1 LGRQDR
7 IQAGWVIQFRVN
19 PGSMLNGFGGNVTQ
33 GQKVATRDA
42 YGDALV
48 KLGKKR
54 NDVVVLDADLS
65 GSTKTSKFA
74 KAFPDRFFN
83 IGIAEQDM
91 VGTAAGF
98 AIAGKLP
105 FLSTFA
111 VFATGRAWEQVR
123 QSVCYPNLSVKIV
136 ASHAGITV
144 GEDGGS
150 HQSVEDIAVMR
161 VIPNMTVIVPAD
173 GPETMQAIEAAADL
187 KGPCYVRVG
196 RNKVPVISDADYAF
210 RIGKAHV
217 FHEGKDAAIIATGIM
232 VAEALKARELL
243 SAEGIDAG
251 VINMSTIKP
260 LDRDAV
266 VNAAKRCGAVVTAEE
281 HSIIGGLGGAVA
293 ETLAEN
299 APVPLVRVGVKDS
312 FGTSG
317 DLDGLLKHY
326 GISADHVAAA
336 VREVVNKKGARL

>member
-1 LGRQDR
+1 
-7 IQAGWVIQFRVN
+7 
-19 PGSMLNGFGGNVTQ
+19 VT
-33 GQKVATRDA
+33 KIATRDA

-48 KLGKKR
+48 SLGKKR

-91 VGTAAGF
+91 MGTAAGL
-98 AIAGKLP
+98 AIGGKLP
-105 FLSTFA
+105 FVSTFA

-123 QSVCYPNLSVKIV
+123 QSICYPNLSVKIV
-136 ASHAGITV
+136 ASHAGVTV

-161 VIPNMTVIVPAD
+161 VIPHMTVIVPAD
-173 GPETMQAIEAAADL
+173 GPETLQAIEAAAEH

-196 RNKVPVISDADYAF
+196 RNKVPTLFGDDYTF
-210 RIGKAHV
+210 KIGKAHV

-232 VAEALKARELL
+232 VAEALKARDLL
-243 SAEGIDAG
+243 KSGGIDAG

-260 LDRDAV
+260 LDAGAV
-266 VNAAKRCGAVVTAEE
+266 AAAAKRCGAIVTAEE

-293 ETLAEN
+293 EVLAES
-299 APVPLVRVGVKDS
+299 APAPLVRIGVKDA

-317 DLDGLLKHY
+317 DYEGLLRHY
-326 GISADHVAAA
+326 GLSANDIAAA
-336 VREVVNKKGARL
+336 VKEVIKKKKA

>member
-1 LGRQDR
+1 
-7 IQAGWVIQFRVN
+7 
-19 PGSMLNGFGGNVTQ
+19 VT
-33 GQKVATRDA
+33 KIATRDA

-48 KLGKKR
+48 SLGKKR

-91 VGTAAGF
+91 MGTAAGL
-98 AIAGKLP
+98 AVGGKLP
-105 FLSTFA
+105 FVSTFA

-123 QSVCYPNLSVKIV
+123 QSICYPNLSVKIV

-150 HQSVEDIAVMR
+150 HQSIEDIAVMR

-173 GPETMQAIEAAADL
+173 GPETMQAIEAAAEL

-196 RNKVPVISDADYAF
+196 RNKVPTLFGEEYKF

-217 FHEGKDAAIIATGIM
+217 FNEGRDAAIIAAGIM
-232 VAEALKARELL
+232 VSEALKARDLL
-243 SAEGIDAG
+243 MAEGIDVG

-260 LDRDAV
+260 IDADV
-266 VNAAKRCGAVVTAEE
+266 VIAAAKRCGAVVTAEE

-293 ETLAEN
+293 EVLSEF
-299 APVPLVRVGVKDS
+299 APVPLMRVGVKDA

-317 DLDGLLKHY
+317 DQEGLLKHY
-326 GISADHVAAA
+326 GISADNIAAS
-336 VREVVNKKGARL
+336 VREVMKKKRR

>member
-1 LGRQDR
+1 MTK
-7 IQAGWVIQFRVN
+7 I
-19 PGSMLNGFGGNVTQ
+19 
-33 GQKVATRDA
+33 ATRDA

-48 KLGKKR
+48 SLGKKR

-91 VGTAAGF
+91 MGTAAGL
-98 AIAGKLP
+98 AIGGKLP
-105 FLSTFA
+105 FVSTFA

-123 QSVCYPNLSVKIV
+123 QSICYPNLNVKIV
-136 ASHAGITV
+136 ASHAGVTV

-161 VIPNMTVIVPAD
+161 VIPHMTVIVPAD
-173 GPETMQAIEAAADL
+173 GPETLQAIEAVADY
-187 KGPCYVRVG
+187 KGPCYVRTG
-196 RNKVPVISDADYAF
+196 RNKVQTVCGDGYQF
-210 RIGKAHV
+210 RIGKALV
-217 FHEGKDAAIIATGIM
+217 FNQGKDASIIATGIM
-232 VAEALKARELL
+232 VAEALKARDLL
-243 SAEGIDAG
+243 KAEGIDAG

-260 LDRDAV
+260 LDAEAV
-266 VNAAKRCGAVVTAEE
+266 IAAARHSGAVVTAEE

-293 ETLAEN
+293 EVLSES
-299 APVPLVRVGVKDS
+299 APVPLVRIGLKDT

-317 DLDGLLKHY
+317 DGEGLLKHY
-326 GISADHVAAA
+326 GLSAADVASA
-336 VREVVNKKGARL
+336 VKEAIKKKKS

>member
-1 LGRQDR
+1 MLGIYLGFGARYLAF
-7 IQAGWVIQFRVN
+7 AGQE
-19 PGSMLNGFGGNVTQ
+19 GGNVTQ
-33 GQKVATRDA
+33 GQKIATRDA

-48 KLGKKR
+48 ILGKKR

-91 VGTAAGF
+91 VGTAAGL

-105 FLSTFA
+105 FVSTFA

-136 ASHAGITV
+136 ASHAGVTV

-173 GPETMQAIEAAADL
+173 GPETLQAIEAAAEH

-196 RNKVPVISDADYAF
+196 RNKVPTLFGDEYRF

-232 VAEALKARELL
+232 VAEALKARDLL
-243 SAEGIDAG
+243 KAGGIDAG

-260 LDRDAV
+260 LDAETV
-266 VNAAKRCGAVVTAEE
+266 IAAAQRCGAIVTAEE

-293 ETLAEN
+293 EALAEG
-299 APVPLVRVGVKDS
+299 APVPMVRIGVRDA

-317 DLDGLLKHY
+317 DQEGLLRHY
-326 GISADHVAAA
+326 GISAEHIAEA
-336 VREVVNKKGARL
+336 VKEVVRKKSKK

>member
-1 LGRQDR
+1 
-7 IQAGWVIQFRVN
+7 
-19 PGSMLNGFGGNVTQ
+19 MTQ
-33 GQKVATRDA
+33 GQKIATRDA

-48 KLGKKR
+48 SLGKKR

-74 KAFPDRFFN
+74 KAFPDRFYN

-91 VGTAAGF
+91 VGTAAGL

-173 GPETMQAIEAAADL
+173 GPETMQAIEAAAEL

-196 RNKVPVISDADYAF
+196 RNKVPVVVGADYTF
-210 RIGKAHV
+210 KIGKAHI
-217 FHEGKDAAIIATGIM
+217 FNEGRDVAIIAAGIM
-232 VAEALKARELL
+232 VAEALKVRDMLK
-243 SAEGIDAG
+243 AEGIDAG

-260 LDRDAV
+260 LDVEAV
-266 VNAAKRCGAVVTAEE
+266 IAAAKRCGAVVTAEE

-293 ETLAEN
+293 EVLAEA
-299 APVPLVRVGVKDS
+299 APVPLVRVGVKDA

-317 DLDGLLKHY
+317 DQDGLLKHY
-326 GISADHVAAA
+326 GISAENIAAA
-336 VREVVNKKGARL
+336 VKDVLKKKGSRGK

>member
-1 LGRQDR
+1 
-7 IQAGWVIQFRVN
+7 VT
-19 PGSMLNGFGGNVTQ
+19 LN
-33 GQKVATRDA
+33 VATRDA

-48 KLGKKR
+48 GLGKTR

-83 IGIAEQDM
+83 IGIAEQDLM
-91 VGTAAGF
+91 GTAAGF
-98 AIAGKLP
+98 AVAGKLP
-105 FLSTFA
+105 FVSTFA
-111 VFATGRAWEQVR
+111 IFATGRAWEQVR
-123 QSVCYPNLSVKIV
+123 QSICYPNLNVKIV

-161 VIPNMTVIVPAD
+161 VLPNMTVLVPAD
-173 GPETMQAIEAAADL
+173 GVETRLAIEAAAGM

-196 RNKVPVISDADYAF
+196 RNKTATLFGDDYAF
-210 RIGKAHV
+210 KIGKAHV
-217 FHEGKDAAIIATGIM
+217 FHEGGDAAIIAAGIM
-232 VAEALKARELL
+232 VAEALKARDLL
-243 SAEGIDAG
+243 KADGLDAG

-260 LDRDAV
+260 IDADAIV
-266 VNAAKRCGAVVTAEE
+266 AAAERCGAIVTAEE

-293 ETLAEN
+293 EVLAESS
-299 APVPLVRVGVKDS
+299 PVPLARIGVRDV

-317 DLDGLLKHY
+317 DQEGLMKRY
-326 GISADHVAAA
+326 GLSAEHIAAA
-336 VREVVNKKGARL
+336 VKEVVKKKKKTANSR

>member
-1 LGRQDR
+1 MTK
-7 IQAGWVIQFRVN
+7 I
-19 PGSMLNGFGGNVTQ
+19 
-33 GQKVATRDA
+33 ATRDA

-48 KLGKKR
+48 SLGKKR

-91 VGTAAGF
+91 MGTAAGL
-98 AIAGKLP
+98 AIGGKLP
-105 FLSTFA
+105 FVSTFA

-123 QSVCYPNLSVKIV
+123 QSICYPNLSVKIV
-136 ASHAGITV
+136 ASHAGVTV

-161 VIPNMTVIVPAD
+161 VIPHMTVIVPAD
-173 GPETMQAIEAAADL
+173 GPETVQAIEAVAEH

-196 RNKVPVISDADYAF
+196 RNKVPTLYGPDYKF
-210 RIGKAHV
+210 KIGKAHV
-217 FHEGKDAAIIATGIM
+217 FNEGKDAAIIAAGIM

-243 SAEGIDAG
+243 KAEGIDAG
-251 VINMSTIKP
+251 VINLSTIKP
-260 LDRDAV
+260 LDADAV
-266 VNAAKRCGAVVTAEE
+266 IAAAKRCGAIVTAEE

-293 ETLAEN
+293 EALAES
-299 APVPLVRVGVKDS
+299 APVPMVRIGVKDA
-312 FGTSG
+312 FGNSG
-317 DLDGLLKHY
+317 GGEGHLKH
-326 GISADHVAAA
+326 
-336 VREVVNKKGARL
+336 

>member
-1 LGRQDR
+1 MTK
-7 IQAGWVIQFRVN
+7 I
-19 PGSMLNGFGGNVTQ
+19 
-33 GQKVATRDA
+33 ATRDA

-48 KLGKKR
+48 SLGKKR

-91 VGTAAGF
+91 MGTAAGL
-98 AIAGKLP
+98 AIGGKLP
-105 FLSTFA
+105 FVSTFA

-123 QSVCYPNLSVKIV
+123 QSICYPNLSVKIV
-136 ASHAGITV
+136 ASHAGVTV

-161 VIPNMTVIVPAD
+161 VIPHMTVIVPAD
-173 GPETMQAIEAAADL
+173 GPETVQAIEAVAEH

-196 RNKVPVISDADYAF
+196 RNKVPTLYGPDYKF
-210 RIGKAHV
+210 KIGKAHV
-217 FHEGKDAAIIATGIM
+217 FNEGKDAAIIAAGIM

-243 SAEGIDAG
+243 KAEGIDAG
-251 VINMSTIKP
+251 VINLSTIKP
-260 LDRDAV
+260 LDANAV
-266 VNAAKRCGAVVTAEE
+266 IAAAKRCGAIVTAEE

-293 ETLAEN
+293 EALAES
-299 APVPLVRVGVKDS
+299 APVPMVRIGVKDA

-317 DLDGLLKHY
+317 GGEGLLKHY
-326 GISADHVAAA
+326 GLLAADIAAA
-336 VREVVNKKGARL
+336 VKEVIKKKR

>member
-1 LGRQDR
+1 MTK
-7 IQAGWVIQFRVN
+7 I
-19 PGSMLNGFGGNVTQ
+19 
-33 GQKVATRDA
+33 ATRDA

-48 KLGKKR
+48 SLGKKR

-74 KAFPDRFFN
+74 KAYPDRFFN
-83 IGIAEQDM
+83 MGIAEQDM
-91 VGTAAGF
+91 MGTAAGL
-98 AIAGKLP
+98 AIGGKLP
-105 FLSTFA
+105 FVSTFA

-123 QSVCYPNLSVKIV
+123 QSICYPNLSVKIV
-136 ASHAGITV
+136 ASHAGVTV

-173 GPETMQAIEAAADL
+173 GPETLQAIEAAAEH

-196 RNKVPVISDADYAF
+196 RNKVPTLFGADYKF
-210 RIGKAHV
+210 KIGKAHV
-217 FHEGKDAAIIATGIM
+217 FNEGKDAAIIATGIM
-232 VAEALKARELL
+232 VAEALKARDLL
-243 SAEGIDAG
+243 KAEGIDAG

-260 LDRDAV
+260 LDAGAV
-266 VNAAKRCGAVVTAEE
+266 SAAAKRCGAIVTAEE

-293 ETLAEN
+293 EMLAESQ
-299 APVPLVRVGVKDS
+299 PVPLVRIGVKDT

-317 DLDGLLKHY
+317 DQEGLLKHY
-326 GISADHVAAA
+326 GLSANDIATA
-336 VREVVNKKGARL
+336 VKEVIKKKR

>member
-1 LGRQDR
+1 MS
-7 IQAGWVIQFRVN
+7 QAQ
-19 PGSMLNGFGGNVTQ
+19 
-33 GQKVATRDA
+33 QKIATRDA

-48 KLGKKR
+48 SLGKKR

-74 KAFPDRFFN
+74 KVFPDRFFN

-91 VGTAAGF
+91 MGTAAGL

-105 FLSTFA
+105 FVSTFA

-123 QSVCYPNLSVKIV
+123 QSICYPNLSVKIV
-136 ASHAGITV
+136 ASHSGITV

-161 VIPNMTVIVPAD
+161 VIPHMTVIVPAD
-173 GPETMQAIEAAADL
+173 GPETLQAVEAAADH

-196 RNKVPVISDADYAF
+196 RNKVPTLYGRDYSF
-210 RIGKAHV
+210 KIGKAHV
-217 FHEGKDAAIIATGIM
+217 FNEGRDAMIIATGIM
-232 VAEALKARELL
+232 VAESLKARDLL
-243 SAEGIDAG
+243 KAEGIDAG

-260 LDRDAV
+260 IDAEAV
-266 VNAAKRCGAVVTAEE
+266 IAAARRCGAIVTAEE

-293 ETLAEN
+293 EVLAES
-299 APVPLVRVGVKDS
+299 APVPLVRVGIRDA

-317 DLDGLLKHY
+317 DYEGLLKHY
-326 GISADHVAAA
+326 GISADNIAAS
-336 VREVVNKKGARL
+336 VREVIKKKK